1 MKTENLNSDQ
11 ADVMGCKKGAAVIEL
26 LHLDCVE
33 YMKTRKDKE
42 FDIAIVD
49 PPYGIGA
56 SMGVG
61 LHSRRK
67 YQKAGKEWDDQT
79 PTAEYWEQLFR
90 VSKNQIVCGANYF
103 MEHLYSTKS
112 FVCWVKNNPA
122 PNFAQAEFLW
132 TSFDINGKV
141 YDSGKQI
148 QHQIMWEGGSIHPT
162 QKPVGLYNWLLQT
175 YAKEGDKIL
184 DTHLGGASIAI
195 ACHYRGFDLVGCEID
210 EQYYNNA
217 LKRFKEQTA
226 QMKLL

>member
-1 MKTENLNSDQ
+1 
-11 ADVMGCKKGAAVIEL
+11 MGCKKGAAVIEL
-26 LHLDCVE
+26 LNLDCVE

-49 PPYGIGA
+49 PPYGIRA

-90 VSKNQIVCGANYF
+90 VSKN
-103 MEHLYSTKS
+103 
-112 FVCWVKNNPA
+112 
-122 PNFAQAEFLW
+122 
-132 TSFDINGKV
+132 
-141 YDSGKQI
+141 
-148 QHQIMWEGGSIHPT
+148 QIMWEGGSIHPT

-226 QMKLL
+226 QMRLL

>member
-1 MKTENLNSDQ
+1 MLDLRNID
-11 ADVMGCKKGAAVIEL
+11 CIEL
-26 LHLDCVE
+26 
-33 YMKTRKDKE
+33 MKQYDDKY
-42 FDIAIVD
+42 FDVAIVD

-67 YQKAGKEWDDQT
+67 FQKAGKEWDAQIPNED
-79 PTAEYWEQLFR
+79 YWNELFR

-103 MEHLYSTKS
+103 MEYLYSTKS
-112 FVCWVKNNPA
+112 FICWVKNNPA

-162 QKPVGLYNWLLQT
+162 QKPVQLYKWLLQN

-184 DTHLGGASIAI
+184 DTHLGSGSIAI
-195 ACHYRGFDLVGCEID
+195 ACHYGGFDLTASEID
-210 EQYYNNA
+210 IEYFNRA
-217 LKRFKEQTA
+217 LKRIEEMTCQTS
-226 QMKLL
+226 LF